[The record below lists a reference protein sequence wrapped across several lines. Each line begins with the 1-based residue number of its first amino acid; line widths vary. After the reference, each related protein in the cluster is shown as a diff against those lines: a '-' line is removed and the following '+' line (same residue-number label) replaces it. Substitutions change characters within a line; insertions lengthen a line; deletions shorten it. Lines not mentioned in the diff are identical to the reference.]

1 MRRVSVLSGVLVLA
15 LSLSMMTGTAFARKA
30 PKKIK
35 PAGEPTPT
43 CVVRSLPSFT
53 DQGEFAQAGSVADI
67 VEVSCAPVYD
77 GKTIKLSANEL
88 YNRCKQSLSWSS
100 PFPYTPS
107 EGPSFTVTLDDAG
120 NATAALWAGPS
131 CASGESLITAH
142 LEEAPYETFTTAFV
156 VLPPKASTPGVIATP
171 SSQVEDDVYS
181 SIATVVQVEFPPVY
195 AERPVDISAE
205 QLYARCLIAPHL
217 VWVGPDETVIGEEE
231 EATLKVKLDNT
242 GSAFVVV
249 LGGASCASGPSEIEA
264 SLEQAPYTTYTT
276 SFTVDSPL

>member
-1 MRRVSVLSGVLVLA
+1 
-15 LSLSMMTGTAFARKA
+15 
-30 PKKIK
+30 
-35 PAGEPTPT
+35 
-43 CVVRSLPSFT
+43 
-53 DQGEFAQAGSVADI
+53 
-67 VEVSCAPVYD
+67 
-77 GKTIKLSANEL
+77 
-88 YNRCKQSLSWSS
+88 
-100 PFPYTPS
+100 
-107 EGPSFTVTLDDAG
+107 
-120 NATAALWAGPS
+120 
-131 CASGESLITAH
+131 
-142 LEEAPYETFTTAFV
+142 V